1 MENFI
6 DLSNL
11 TYCGKEA
18 QEIFSK
24 EIYNLDLRD
33 YGITLMDNVKG
44 KQKIYNGEVGSLWQ
58 AYTCPFTPDGEVS
71 LSEDYIEPAAIKVN
85 LEDCYDVFWPTY
97 LVEQTSITLNG
108 GIPQTFF
115 EWFFNDKLIKTM
127 NKEYQEIF
135 WQGDTEYEGAKEYLK
150 VIDGIEKILANDG
163 ITIEGDVFTMD
174 NIVPQVE
181 AVAEKILET
190 GANDEI
196 DTDNYKI
203 FMNKNDIRM
212 LIVALGK
219 DCSCNMTTSVFK
231 NYAMEGDKLY
241 VYGFE
246 VVPTEQSKNS
256 IIGAPASNLVLGFDT
271 FDSHL
276 EYRLLDMR
284 EHTGDNSFRVIALS
298 NIAAGVVFPEIAIY
312 SSPNVSDSSGD

>member
-1 MENFI
+1 MAKANFI
-6 DLSNL
+6 DVTNL
-11 TYCGKEA
+11 TYCGKDA

-44 KQKIYNGEVGSLWQ
+44 KQKIYDGTVGALWQ
-58 AYTCPFTPDGEVS
+58 AYTCPFSPDGEVS
-71 LSEDYIEPAAIKVN
+71 LSESYIEPAAIKVN
-85 LEDCYDVFWPTY
+85 LENCYDVFWNTY
-97 LVEQTSITLNG
+97 LVEQTAITLDG

-115 EWFFNDKLIKTM
+115 EWFFNDKLIKEM

-135 WQGDTEYEGAKEYLK
+135 WRGNTKAPVTGKPYLS
-150 VIDGIEKILANDG
+150 VIDGIEKIITENG
-163 ITIEGDVFTMD
+163 ETIEGSDFTVD
-174 NIVPQVE
+174 NIEAQVE
-181 AVAEKILET
+181 AVANKILELGST
-190 GANDEI
+190 NDM

-203 FMNKNDIRM
+203 FMNKHDIRL

-219 DCSCNMTTSVFK
+219 DCTCNTVNSVFK
-231 NYAMEGDKLY
+231 NYSMEGDKLY

-246 VVPTEQSKNS
+246 VVPTEQSKNT
-256 IIGAPASNLVLGFDT
+256 IIGAPAANLVLGFDT

-298 NIAAGVVFPEIAIY
+298 NIAAGVVFPEIAVI
-312 SSPNVSDSSGD
+312 SKPR